1 MARSSRRA
9 LWPAANPPLR
19 AHRIPNHLAEQS
31 AAKTETSLR
40 RFILTGAPGAGKTA
54 ILRRLEILDH
64 RVVEEA
70 ATDVIALATA
80 EGRAEPHRSPGF
92 IDDILALQRLRQTRA
107 DLIGGEP
114 IVFDR
119 SPICTWALAEFLG
132 YPPSQALRDEA
143 DRILRE
149 RVFADRV
156 FFVENQGFV
165 ALTDARRIT
174 FEDSLAFERVH
185 RETYGRFGFDLVTI
199 PRGPL
204 AERAARVEAALAQA

>member
-1 MARSSRRA
+1 M
-9 LWPAANPPLR
+9 
-19 AHRIPNHLAEQS
+19 
-31 AAKTETSLR
+31 R

-80 EGRAEPHRSPGF
+80 EGRTEPHRSPGF

-165 ALTDARRIT
+165 APTDARRIT

-185 RETYGRFGFDLVTI
+185 RETYGRFGFDLVAI